1 METLTQTLGHE
12 TLLDAGI
19 GEVYKAESCGI
30 ETQFGPCGQ
39 HGSDEADTN
48 PLHRECTPVE
58 SNLSPA
64 VQPNSLP
71 VTVYMENMVKEH
83 ILVVDDEQNMRNTL
97 AFILETA
104 NYQVTTAAEGR
115 EALEE
120 ILAARETGHPIDL
133 LITDIRLPGLT
144 GLQLIDEL
152 NYLKITIPVLVITAY
167 GDRSL
172 FLELIRTGCADY
184 LDKPFD
190 CKELVRRV
198 NLLMAKR

>member
-1 METLTQTLGHE
+1 METLTQTLGQKALHV
-12 TLLDAGI
+12 TGI
-19 GEVYKAESCGI
+19 GEVYEAESLEI
-30 ETQFGPCGQ
+30 EAQLGTYGRHSG
-39 HGSDEADTN
+39 DETDAN
-48 PLHRECTPVE
+48 LIRCESAPVE
-58 SNLSPA
+58 SNLIPTI
-64 VQPNSLP
+64 QPCSLP

-83 ILVVDDEQNMRNTL
+83 ILVVDDEQNMLNTL

-120 ILAARETGHPIDL
+120 ILAARAKGRPVDL

-152 NYLKITIPVLVITAY
+152 NYLNIKIPILVITAY
-167 GDRSL
+167 GDQAL
-172 FLELIRTGCADY
+172 FLELMRAGCVDY

-190 CKELVRRV
+190 YKELVKRV
-198 NLLMAKR
+198 DLLVEKR